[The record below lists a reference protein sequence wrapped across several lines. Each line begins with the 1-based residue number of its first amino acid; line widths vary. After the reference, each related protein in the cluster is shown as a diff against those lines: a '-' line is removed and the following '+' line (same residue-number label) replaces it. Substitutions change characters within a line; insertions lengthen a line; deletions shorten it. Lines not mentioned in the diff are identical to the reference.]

1 MVVTLPFVLLLMDVW
16 PLRRVP
22 LDGSGIP
29 NWRRRVAEKVPLLI
43 LGAVAIAAAGASGT
57 VGPNLDDAKPSYEL
71 AVQRITLGQG
81 GMPAFGDQLEPQQ
94 IADVA
99 QFVVSSAG
107 G

>member
-43 LGAVAIAAAGASGT
+43 LGAVAIALTFMSQGEIGAVS
-57 VGPNLDDAKPSYEL
+57 PLDALPLSSRLADA
-71 AVQRITLGQG
+71 
-81 GMPAFGDQLEPQQ
+81 
-94 IADVA
+94 
-99 QFVVSSAG
+99 VVSCVAYLGRRSGQLA
-107 G
+107 